1 MNTAFSQPRE
11 IMVNQLMLING
22 LKMAALFGGSGAVGL
37 IAEAVTENT
46 GIALNVVWALI
57 SVAAVGGFTVG
68 ALLTKIAFT
77 QADLKRG
84 QNEILQNQAVK
95 LEHDRK
101 KDELIDGLLEKINR
115 IETKE
120 LKINPSKSHEF

>member
-22 LKMAALFGGSGAVGL
+22 LKMAALFSGSGAVGL
-37 IAEAVTENT
+37 IAEAVNENT
-46 GIALNVVWALI
+46 GIALNVVWVI
-57 SVAAVGGFTVG
+57 VGVAAVGGFTVG

-84 QNEILQNQAVK
+84 QNEILSTFE
-95 LEHDRK
+95 LEIPLARS
-101 KDELIDGLLEKINR
+101 GGMTLLFVR
-115 IETKE
+115 
-120 LKINPSKSHEF
+120 SHSFTGSSS